1 MVGGTWLA
9 PPLLGFSDSSLS
21 PASCLRSVLS
31 CILGFIL
38 YAACCL
44 AFACSLVQLTPTWV
58 VFTSVIL
65 AVSERGR
72 SPERA
77 TPLTISFLVFL
88 LFFPSNPAAF
98 FTMADEMNTDTP
110 ALNTD
115 TGVIDAGVLLQSLNI
130 ANNLE
135 GQSFVYDK
143 SKEVA
148 WQAQPADFDTE
159 SRLQNRVQM
168 NDMAKADVRKFHDA
182 LRDFAGTHMS
192 HHGLSFA
199 YISTDLTNV
208 FSIQQVF
215 SVSSYNSKVRTVMC
229 GALMTE
235 EAHAKFLSL
244 DPFVA
249 DLEEYGRYVIHTAPA
264 NAVTH
269 HFHHSLTRI
278 KCLFPPEAKILMM
291 RKCEALSSAT
301 NLTILLNK
309 LLTTEFVIAPDRLV
323 KANEELE
330 NRYIALCSMLTNL
343 KFTVSSAG
351 LVSGPVGFEA
361 DLAPLKDKRLQAIF
375 GKPPYFIDYHITLP
389 TEQGNVAFYLRLMRA
404 SNKGG
409 RTVDEDDAAA
419 IGAASNPTPASPKPA
434 AAEAPP
440 VQQKRRSGRN
450 NKGSATTAAKDNKTG
465 SSSQT
470 TGGKRLS
477 SMLQAANAVTIQE
490 ATSPAAR
497 SPPVKSPPMKVAR
510 TPFNFGAASTVQRAI
525 AYPPP

>member
-1 MVGGTWLA
+1 MIEFLGTFCFPCVNIQA
-9 PPLLGFSDSSLS
+9 K
-21 PASCLRSVLS
+21 
-31 CILGFIL
+31 
-38 YAACCL
+38 
-44 AFACSLVQLTPTWV
+44 
-58 VFTSVIL
+58 VF
-65 AVSERGR
+65 
-72 SPERA
+72 
-77 TPLTISFLVFL
+77 
-88 LFFPSNPAAF
+88 
-98 FTMADEMNTDTP
+98 
-110 ALNTD
+110 
-115 TGVIDAGVLLQSLNI
+115 
-130 ANNLE
+130 
-135 GQSFVYDK
+135 K
-143 SKEVA
+143 
-148 WQAQPADFDTE
+148 
-159 SRLQNRVQM
+159 
-168 NDMAKADVRKFHDA
+168 KARQ
-182 LRDFAGTHMS
+182 G
-192 HHGLSFA
+192 
-199 YISTDLTNV
+199 
-208 FSIQQVF
+208 
-215 SVSSYNSKVRTVMC
+215 
-229 GALMTE
+229 
-235 EAHAKFLSL
+235 
-244 DPFVA
+244 
-249 DLEEYGRYVIHTAPA
+249 LEE
-264 NAVTH
+264 
-269 HFHHSLTRI
+269 
-278 KCLFPPEAKILMM
+278 PPV
-291 RKCEALSSAT
+291 CSAT

-409 RTVDEDDAAA
+409 RTVDENDAAA